1 MVATDQPLVSSHLH
15 PLPAQQLEKL
25 GVKILNKYDLSLQCR
40 ICGEVWS
47 PEYLPDGSLLR
58 GYWKCPN
65 RCNW

>member
-1 MVATDQPLVSSHLH
+1 MTTLEPPPVRSHLH

-40 ICGEVWS
+40 VCGEVWF
-47 PEYLPDGSLLR
+47 PEYLEDDSLLR